1 MILLNVSYI
10 LIKHQQQS
18 MEFKNFFMDY
28 ICGAN
33 SRYYKCILFSTKI
46 ITEIVI
52 VNNDLDF

>member
-18 MEFKNFFMDY
+18 MDFKNFFMDY

-33 SRYYKCILFSTKI
+33 SRNFKCILFSTKI
-46 ITEIVI
+46 ITDIVSANI
-52 VNNDLDF
+52 HNE